1 MTPFFGLYV
10 DVGCIIRGYPL
21 YEWVYTTAMIDKNC
35 NNVIFDSINQHLDYF
50 KNETL
55 CIDINRTDVIDFEC
69 NTTFKL
75 NSENIELGI
84 KKL

>member
-1 MTPFFGLYV
+1 MISNHNKFLV
-10 DVGCIIRGYPL
+10 IIR
-21 YEWVYTTAMIDKNC
+21 MSKD
-35 NNVIFDSINQHLDYF
+35 NVVYF

-55 CIDINRTDVIDFEC
+55 CIDINRTDVIDFDC